1 MNKFASIPTAIEE
14 LRKGN
19 MLIVVDSPDRENQA
33 DIIFPAELVTE
44 KKINFLMQVCR
55 GFICVPITLQK
66 AWQLDLPLMVAKQQN
81 TEKTGVNFTVTVDAK
96 DVIDFGI
103 SAADRVKT
111 IQTIANSTSKPNE
124 LVRPGHMFPLLAV
137 EGGLQ
142 ERQGHTEATV
152 ALCELAGFKPCGVL
166 CEVLR
171 NDGNVAR
178 LPDLIKFAKKYNLK
192 IISIPDLIEYIKNNQ
207 TKIRVEPGKQVKK
220 MGHTLGRV

>member
-1 MNKFASIPTAIEE
+1 MSI
-14 LRKGN
+14 
-19 MLIVVDSPDRENQA
+19 S
-33 DIIFPAELVTE
+33 
-44 KKINFLMQVCR
+44 
-55 GFICVPITLQK
+55 
-66 AWQLDLPLMVAKQQN
+66 
-81 TEKTGVNFTVTVDAK
+81 
-96 DVIDFGI
+96 
-103 SAADRVKT
+103 
-111 IQTIANSTSKPNE
+111 NSFEVYS
-124 LVRPGHMFPLLAV
+124 V

-220 MGHTLGRV
+220 MGHTLGKV